1 MAVVTRVNPVAG
13 YTNSA
18 GVDTSGHTHA
28 VLFSVLQLKAFTIDC
43 GGSLAAQGGPG
54 GAIEAVFRELQPL
67 MFESTGTSGV
77 IHVVVDG
84 HAVDATSINARIVQL
99 GTVNG
104 YSFAG
109 AATTLGTHIVVS

>member
-18 GVDTSGHTHA
+18 GVNTSGHTHA
-28 VLFSVLQLKAFTIDC
+28 VLFSVLQLKAFVIDC
-43 GGSLAAQGGPG
+43 GATLATQGGIG
-54 GAIEAVFRELQPL
+54 GAIEAVFREVQPL

-84 HAVDATSINARIVQL
+84 HAVTAASLQSRIQAL
-99 GTVNG
+99 GTVNA
-104 YSFAG
+104 YDFSG
-109 AATTLGTHIVVS
+109 AAVTEGTHIVVS